1 MPIVVGAEGVV
12 GRLQIGTIF
21 VVVGGTQ
28 GVVGALIVV
37 VVGLGS
43 WLGGPGGSPGSD
55 ANEKNSGLILAKD
68 SLTNLDEILPTI
80 LLKLIVMHFM
90 LINSLRILYIY
101 IIYILYYIIRMFL
114 YFYTYIFSYN
124 TSFSLDKYLFL
135 KVYIN

>member
-21 VVVGGTQ
+21 VVGGTE

-55 ANEKNSGLILAKD
+55 ANGKNSVLIL
-68 SLTNLDEILPTI
+68 
-80 LLKLIVMHFM
+80 V
-90 LINSLRILYIY
+90 
-101 IIYILYYIIRMFL
+101 
-114 YFYTYIFSYN
+114 
-124 TSFSLDKYLFL
+124 
-135 KVYIN
+135 

>member
-21 VVVGGTQ
+21 VVGME

-55 ANEKNSGLILAKD
+55 ANEKI
-68 SLTNLDEILPTI
+68 
-80 LLKLIVMHFM
+80 
-90 LINSLRILYIY
+90 
-101 IIYILYYIIRMFL
+101 
-114 YFYTYIFSYN
+114 SY
-124 TSFSLDKYLFL
+124 
-135 KVYIN
+135 